1 MRSLHIFKKINI
13 FFILLIL
20 ILIFYLIDFA
30 KINFR
35 YVNKN
40 LIEFNYENLDQE
52 FNKRIYFFFEKYI
65 YKNFFSLMSYK
76 KLFTLDQ

>member
-52 FNKRIYFFFEKYI
+52 FNKKYI
-65 YKNFFSLMSYK
+65 
-76 KLFTLDQ
+76 KLKLISVINLKPHPKL